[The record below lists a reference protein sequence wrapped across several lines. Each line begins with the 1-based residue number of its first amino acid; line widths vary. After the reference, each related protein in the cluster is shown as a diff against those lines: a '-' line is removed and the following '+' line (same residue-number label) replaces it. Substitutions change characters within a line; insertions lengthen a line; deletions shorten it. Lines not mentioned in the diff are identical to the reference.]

1 MKSSKLVNTIAKL
14 NTEEHEELIDEIIC
28 KAINN
33 GVDIDK
39 VEEEE
44 QEEVEKMLALCY

>member
-1 MKSSKLVNTIAKL
+1 MKAIRLMNVISKLD
-14 NTEEHEELIDEIIC
+14 TENNEELIDQIIC
-28 KAINN
+28 TAINN

-44 QEEVEKMLALCY
+44 QKEIDEMMTMYC